1 MLGARVSGNRLA
13 LLQQVGGCGVDV
25 MGAKVILTEEQRTE
39 GRRGY
44 RRGGV
49 EGQSTTWAG
58 RQTMCTYKVLGL
70 PESGRHQAE
79 RRVA

>member
-1 MLGARVSGNRLA
+1 
-13 LLQQVGGCGVDV
+13 

-39 GRRGY
+39 GRTGY

-58 RQTMCTYKVLGL
+58 RQTMCTYKAEGFTRVGQA
-70 PESGRHQAE
+70 PGRGKSGVVWRQHGGK
-79 RRVA
+79 